1 MIPTC
6 TVPTRNN
13 RKPSVRRGLVLVEM
27 LVVLGIMAMLVSIA
41 MLGFGAVSGRSY
53 FHRKA
58 QTLAETFQS
67 AWIAAQQS
75 DRRYAVVL
83 SFTENMWV
91 LRQFTQLDFEG
102 IPEDES
108 IIKTGTFDD
117 RFQLDYVLYDDG
129 DDTRTPREGERVT
142 SAIFRAG
149 HGGWQFG
156 GKIVLR
162 DEDGNPWSIVIYR
175 IGKPAE
181 LVQGDATILIPVES
195 QYIPF

>member
-1 MIPTC
+1 
-6 TVPTRNN
+6 
-13 RKPSVRRGLVLVEM
+13 M

-58 QTLAETFQS
+58 QSLTEAFQS
-67 AWIAAQQS
+67 AWITAQQS
-75 DRRYAVVL
+75 DRRYAVIL
-83 SFTENMWV
+83 SFTEETWV
-91 LRQFTQLDFEG
+91 MRQFTQLDFEE

-108 IIKTGTFDD
+108 IIKTGTFDE

-129 DDTRTPREGERVT
+129 DDTRNPREGERVK

-149 HGGWQFG
+149 HGGWQCG

-162 DEDGNPWSIVIYR
+162 DEDGNPWSIVVYR
-175 IGKPAE
+175 IGKPVE